1 VEPEPTGVVAMGAW
15 RVGDKPAQG
24 VEAVVGGE
32 GGGVAG
38 EEGGSRDVGGS
49 GAVDFTGG
57 ALTHLS
63 LMHRGSIF
71 SSILSGVF

>member
-1 VEPEPTGVVAMGAW
+1 
-15 RVGDKPAQG
+15 VGDKLAQG
-24 VEAVVGGE
+24 VEVVVGGE

-57 ALTHLS
+57 ALAHLS
-63 LMHRGSIF
+63 LPHSSTGALFLVRFCLEF
-71 SSILSGVF
+71 SSFE